1 MRQEVVT
8 FQNGFHGPQFRV
20 TRGTTHRVLVFPAP
34 SNMVVES
41 LVRHLMSLTV
51 EYEYATH
58 EGLGVSVGR
67 CMGLFYV
74 DGVIIGSRDLKWLQ
88 GGINYFIRLFRRVI
102 LMTNVSKSK
111 TMTCHPG
118 EICIGISKEA
128 FSQSS
133 KEEGSTYR
141 ECLRRR
147 IPCPDCRVDLTAR
160 YMMDHCR
167 KLHGAEPEIEWDQ
180 LLFSHPEHLPL
191 VYEVRFPTKMQL
203 C

>member
-1 MRQEVVT
+1 
-8 FQNGFHGPQFRV
+8 
-20 TRGTTHRVLVFPAP
+20 
-34 SNMVVES
+34 
-41 LVRHLMSLTV
+41 
-51 EYEYATH
+51 
-58 EGLGVSVGR
+58 
-67 CMGLFYV
+67 MGLFYAY
-74 DGVIIGSRDLKWLQ
+74 GVIIGSRDLEWLQ

-147 IPCPDCRVDLTAR
+147 IPCLYCRVDLTAR

-191 VYEVRFPTKMQL
+191 VYEVRFPTKMQSCQCPFPGCPRIFRSRIGL
-203 C
+203 RNHFSRLHWGYSILDWFQTTLYT